1 MIARQWHGRVR
12 AADADVYYQYLLRT
26 GVRDYRSV
34 PGNHGVQ
41 VLRRQDG
48 DVVHYLLTTLWD
60 SWASIRAFAG
70 EDVTRARYYPEDTRY
85 LLELEPEVTHYEVLD
100 LAAEESAGT

>member
-12 AADADVYYQYLLRT
+12 AVDADAYYQYLLRT

-34 PGNHGVQ
+34 AGNQGVQ
-41 VLRRQDG
+41 VFRRQEG
-48 DVVHYLLTTLWD
+48 EVVHYLLTTLWD
-60 SWASIRAFAG
+60 SWASIAAFAG

-85 LLELEPEVTHYEVLD
+85 LLELEPEVIHYEVLD
-100 LAAEESAGT
+100 PAAEAP

>member
-12 AADADVYYQYLLRT
+12 AADADAYHQYLLRT

-41 VLRRQDG
+41 VLRRRDG
-48 DVVHYLLTTLWD
+48 EVVHYLLTTLWD

-100 LAAEESAGT
+100 LAAEEPAG

>member
-12 AADADVYYQYLLRT
+12 AADADAYHQYLLRT

-34 PGNHGVQ
+34 PGNRGVQ

-48 DVVHYLLTTLWD
+48 DVVHYLGCTPAKTSPGRGTILRIPGTCW
-60 SWASIRAFAG
+60 SWSR
-70 EDVTRARYYPEDTRY
+70 P
-85 LLELEPEVTHYEVLD
+85 
-100 LAAEESAGT
+100 